1 MKKKVTITLLLDN
14 PQSWMVPFANKL
26 EKLFKKRGYKIVRLE
41 NALKIPHGECVFFL
55 SCEKIVSEKILKR
68 NRHNIV
74 IHASHLPAGKGFSPL
89 TWQILKGKSEI
100 PLTLFEAVAKV
111 DSGPIYLRDRVF
123 FEGHELIGD
132 LRNVLG
138 KKIVEMAM
146 KFMDDYQNLNGT
158 LPKGKATF
166 YPRIRAKDS
175 LVNTNKPIKDIFN
188 RLRVADN
195 AKYPV
200 FFDFKNHRYILK
212 IYRRDNYLADKI

>member
-1 MKKKVTITLLLDN
+1 MKKKVIITLLLDN

-26 EKLFKKRGYKIVRLE
+26 EKLFHNRGYKVVRSE

-74 IHASHLPAGKGFSPL
+74 IHASHLPEGKGFSPM
-89 TWQILKGKSEI
+89 TWLILEGKNEI

-111 DSGPIYLRDRVF
+111 DSGPIYLRDRVL

-132 LRNVLG
+132 LRKVLG
-138 KKIVEMAM
+138 EKIVEMAV
-146 KFMDDYQNLNGT
+146 KFIDNYKSQIGT

-175 LVNTNKPIKDIFN
+175 LVDTSKPIKDIFS